1 MHEYIRRL
9 TDCGM
14 RVDRAYTVVN
24 AFFENLD
31 FSGLD
36 AFVKDFE
43 TAHYIIENY
52 VD

>member
-24 AFFENLD
+24 GYYERLD
-31 FSGLD
+31 FEGLED
-36 AFVKDFE
+36 FVKGFE
-43 TAHYIIENY
+43 IANKIINEF